1 YEAAVALLVIQRAAA
16 GCLGAVPPHH
26 LILLGGEQT
35 APLLVRAGDRKPFRF
50 HGSQLLNSLRRP
62 GRWPL
67 FRPSQEFAV
76 RYQVDLAP
84 MRSDRLALEQLDR
97 NALRRAQ
104 EGDPHARPHRGGF
117 LGELDALAFE
127 LGNDG
132 VDATDREP
140 EVIKAL
146 IRRRRW
152 RID

>member
-1 YEAAVALLVIQRAAA
+1 MA
-16 GCLGAVPPHH
+16 
-26 LILLGGEQT
+26 
-35 APLLVRAGDRKPFRF
+35 
-50 HGSQLLNSLRRP
+50 LNSLTRSVGQADGRYSVLRKRSPSVDMDCRVP
-62 GRWPL
+62 GGNDQL
-67 FRPSQEFAV
+67 
-76 RYQVDLAP
+76 DLAP

-127 LGNDG
+127 LGDDG

-152 RID
+152 RIDTVARRHRRD